1 MVNVEDMVHDKDKD
15 MVRDLVKDKVMVKD
29 RSKGALI

>member
-15 MVRDLVKDKVMVKD
+15 MVRDLVKVKVMVKD